1 MLPLATVAP
10 ATMGGRVAVLLL
22 GAAMLILTLV
32 GARRWYPPS
41 FFRGFVVA
49 VGIFLSFDI
58 VVFHWLFRLH
68 RITAGPEAE
77 VIEPI
82 LVVVGVGFLSAGLR
96 GESRS
101 SAAHPARP
109 RPTVSKRAERRHGD
123 DQAAK
128 ALRHAATTRPE
139 VGPASR
145 LAVEAACAQAHSR

>member
-10 ATMGGRVAVLLL
+10 TTMGGRIAVVLLGVAIL
-22 GAAMLILTLV
+22 LLTLM

-41 FFRGFVVA
+41 FFRGFAVA

-68 RITAGPEAE
+68 RITAGPEAD

-82 LVVVGVGFLSAGLR
+82 LVAVGVGLVAVGLR

-101 SAAHPARP
+101 SVAPSARP
-109 RPTVSKRAERRHGD
+109 PSEDSEAGGEEGRR
-123 DQAAK
+123 
-128 ALRHAATTRPE
+128 
-139 VGPASR
+139 
-145 LAVEAACAQAHSR
+145 